1 MNNTKQ
7 KICPEEKEFNPN
19 TKRCVKKCKDGFER
33 DENFKCVKIIKPED
47 KAEEKAK
54 DKEEE
59 KAKDKEEEKS
69 KEKAEEKSES
79 SIYQPVDANV
89 NTPNPI
95 LNSILGISSPQ
106 PVDETNEMAEETS
119 KNQIINTKDLLKQA
133 ETQIQKYKQKRTI
146 ELNNDYKEQKIE
158 LEKLNKE
165 LEELKDLNDMNKS
178 LDTINEKIKTNYSL
192 EDVIYNKNGLINT
205 EIYMNFKRHF
215 LIDIFSILDLH
226 VNKTDK
232 IIKIVGKQ
240 GINKYR
246 KIDEII
252 DRILFLQRKLFKRKM
267 TEYKTKNDDVDET
280 SDDDVNETSDN
291 KKHETTEEALKI
303 IFKEP
308 TKPINIDNTKIKKGR
323 PITRYKLRHFIIKET
338 DQDNNALTLQD
349 VVYDKNKKLLKS
361 QYEIIDISDLRKIYC
376 LLKINSK
383 CKHKLGND
391 LNKNDIINK
400 IIILQGKISDDNDDD
415 GDDNGDDNINVIK
428 TEKSLQ
434 PIDAVNANK
443 MLNKKQ
449 NKFNVL
455 NKIPLSIISKKEDDE
470 KNELEALIKYQ
481 KQNEFLTEIE
491 KTEYNDNNEN
501 DNYPNLYPNLNDPNF
516 SSKISLFNEF
526 QSTKYDGKI
535 GPIEKL
541 ANNVCNADFELM
553 PHQMFVKNFLSENTP
568 YNGLLLYHGVGT
580 GKTCSAIGISE
591 EQRKYNIQNNISQKI
606 IIVAS
611 PNVQTNFYSQ
621 LFDEKK
627 LKKDGEQWNL
637 NTCVGKMLL
646 QEINPANVNGMD
658 KANIINLMKNL
669 IRKHYIF
676 MGYIEFGRYISKRID
691 VSELNADEE
700 TKEILKK
707 RRINKYF
714 DNRLIIIDEVHN
726 IRISDDNS
734 NKQVAKL
741 LTEVAKKSMNMKLL
755 LLSATP
761 MYNSY
766 SEIIWIINLLNI
778 NDNRSTIKT
787 NRVFDKDGNF
797 IEKGDENSESGLE
810 LLQRK
815 MIGYVSYIRGEN
827 PYAFPFRIYP
837 ETFSP
842 EHSIANVSIP
852 KKQFTGIE
860 IENPMEHISVYN
872 TNMGIFQLNAF
883 KKMMEELPEKTNTT
897 FKNKKI
903 EDMENIGYTMLQKPI
918 QATTILFPTNDDTDY
933 GLGKEGF
940 TSLMKFR
947 TTTSPKPMK
956 FDYEYKPE
964 TLKNHGR
971 IFQIDN
977 IKKYSGKL
985 HSIANCIMKST
996 GIVMIYSQ
1004 YIEGTIIP
1012 ICLMLEEM
1020 GLKRFN
1026 SSKIQTN
1033 SLFKDNDIP
1042 AIDYKEMKPKNKMTD
1057 STVFSA
1063 ARYCI
1068 ITGDSHFS
1076 HNNNEDIKTI
1086 VDENNKY
1093 GELVKVVIIS
1103 RAAAEGI
1110 DFKYIRQV
1118 HIVDPWFNM
1127 NRAEQI
1133 IGRAVRN
1140 RSHCLLPFKER
1151 NVEIYLHTS
1160 QDKSLKYE
1168 TPDMYLYRFAENKAK
1183 LIGNVTRIMKS
1194 ISVDCN
1200 LNISQTNFSIDKINA
1215 ISENKNTIITLSTK
1229 GNVEYKIGDKPFT
1242 EICDYKDNC
1251 EYTCFSTKPVP
1262 DKIKHT
1268 TYNKSFALS
1277 VYSIIVNRI
1286 KQLYRSHFIYK
1297 QNDLIK
1303 EINVTYDYPNE
1314 QIFYVLYNIVNNK
1327 SEVIIDKYGRQG
1339 HLINKQDYYAFQPN
1353 DIVDEDISVFERS
1366 VPVDYK
1372 RNHIKMDGNIID
1384 EVKIE
1389 KDVSKTP
1396 DFVAIIDKLLEA
1408 TSLIDKPTE
1417 NYTIKNT
1424 HPWYKHVTSKNFQI
1438 LIMNKQGMPKDKYT
1452 TYIIH
1457 HFMDTQG
1464 HNEKVVL
1471 FNTLYYRKPINKNE
1485 EKISE
1490 YFDKLIIDFKGKKYI
1505 VFANDK
1511 EEKHVIFNIGANKLH
1526 EASQLEYDNLK
1537 VPLFNKFAVD
1547 KKDLWQNIGYFAGF
1561 KGRGN
1566 KLKIRNIYDKSSHSK
1581 GIVCNTGL
1589 NAKDIIL
1596 RLSCILNGNDCK
1608 TPLRDT
1614 FNDYNNLYKEGLDS
1628 SVFQIVKNKKDLEK
1642 ANQVTDKNISLTL
1655 EEILLKTGLCLLT
1668 EFTMRYLDEIKYRG
1682 KRYFF
1687 STEEALISQISKI

>member
-1 MNNTKQ
+1 MNNNTKQ
-7 KICPEEKEFNPN
+7 KICPEKKEFNPN
-19 TKRCVKKCKDGFER
+19 TSRCVNKCKDGFER
-33 DENFKCVKIIKPED
+33 DENFKCVKIIKPEEKAKDKAKDKTED
-47 KAEEKAK
+47 KAEEKT
-54 DKEEE
+54 
-59 KAKDKEEEKS
+59 
-69 KEKAEEKSES
+69 ES
-79 SIYQPVDANV
+79 SIYQPVDANA

-106 PVDETNEMAEETS
+106 PVDETNEMTEETS

-133 ETQIQKYKQKRTI
+133 EKIIQKYKQKRTNK
-146 ELNNDYKEQKIE
+146 LNNDYKEKKIK
-158 LEKLNKE
+158 LEKLNKK
-165 LEELKDLNDMNKS
+165 LEELKDLNDMNKK

-192 EDVIYNKNGLINT
+192 EDVIYNKNGLINK
-205 EIYMNFKRHF
+205 EIYNKEIYNRDFAFTNHF
-215 LIDIFSILDLH
+215 LIDIFSILDFNLD

-232 IIKIVGKQ
+232 IRKILGKQ
-240 GINKYR
+240 AINKYR
-246 KIDEII
+246 NKDEII
-252 DRILFLQRKLFKRKM
+252 DGILFLQQEMFKKKM
-267 TEYKTKNDDVDET
+267 TEYKTKNDEIDET
-280 SDDDVNETSDN
+280 SDDDVDETSDN
-291 KKHETTEEALKI
+291 KTEEMTEKALKH

-308 TKPINIDNTKIKKGR
+308 KNPYVSDVGKVKKGR

-349 VVYDKNKKLLKS
+349 VVYDKNNKILES
-361 QYEIIDISDLRKIYC
+361 QYEIIDISELRKIYC
-376 LLKINSK
+376 ILKIKSKCNSK
-383 CKHKLGND
+383 IDTD
-391 LNKNDIINK
+391 LKKPDIINK
-400 IIILQGKISDDNDDD
+400 ILKLQGKTRDD
-415 GDDNGDDNINVIK
+415 GDDNDNGDDNINVIK

-434 PIDAVNANK
+434 PIDAVKANK

-449 NKFNVL
+449 TKFNVL

-535 GPIEKL
+535 GPIEEL

-611 PNVQTNFYSQ
+611 PNVQTSFYNQ

-637 NTCVGKMLL
+637 NTCVGKLLL

-658 KANIINLMKNL
+658 KANIISLIKNL
-669 IRKHYIF
+669 IKKHYIF
-676 MGYIEFGRYISKRID
+676 MGYIEFGRYIGKRID

-842 EHSIANVSIP
+842 EHSITNVSVP
-852 KKQFTGIE
+852 KKQFTGIV

-883 KKMMEELPEKTNTT
+883 KKMMEELPEKTNNT

-1020 GLKRFN
+1020 GLKRFS
-1026 SSKIQTN
+1026 SSKIQSN

-1042 AIDYKEMKPKNKMTD
+1042 AIDYKEMKPKNKVTD
-1057 STVFSA
+1057 SIAFSA
-1063 ARYCI
+1063 AKYCV

-1127 NRAEQI
+1127 NRPEQI

-1151 NVEIYLHTS
+1151 NVEIYLHTA

-1183 LIGNVTRIMKS
+1183 LIGNVTRVMKS

-1200 LNISQTNFSIDKINA
+1200 LNISQTNFSIEKINA

-1262 DKIKHT
+1262 DKIKYT

-1286 KQLYRSHFIYK
+1286 KQLYRSNFIYK

-1303 EINVTYDYPNE
+1303 EININRDYPNE

-1353 DIVDEDISVFERS
+1353 DIVDEDISTFERS

-1372 RNHIKMDGNIID
+1372 RSHIKMEGNIID
-1384 EVKIE
+1384 EVKIV

-1396 DFVAIIDKLLEA
+1396 DFVSIMDKLQEA

-1417 NYTIKNT
+1417 NYIIKNT

-1438 LIMNKQGMPKDKYT
+1438 LIMNKHGMPKNKYT

-1457 HFMDTQG
+1457 HFMDIQG

-1471 FNTLYYRKPINKNE
+1471 FNTLYYRKPFNKIE

-1511 EEKHVIFNIGANKLH
+1511 EEKHIIFNIGANNLH
-1526 EASQLEYDNLK
+1526 EASEVEYDNLK

-1566 KLKIRNIYDKSSHSK
+1566 KLKIRNIYDKSSQSK

-1608 TPLRDT
+1608 TPLQDT
-1614 FNDYNNLYKEGLDS
+1614 FNDYNNLYKEGLYS
-1628 SVFQIVKNKKDLEK
+1628 SEFSVKNKKDSD
-1642 ANQVTDKNISLTL
+1642 NTNISLTL
-1655 EEILLKTGLCLLT
+1655 EDVLLKNGLCLLT